1 MKDRSLFW
9 FRVPDVESGLMSLK
23 PAQLKCYLVVLR
35 AIQRDR
41 NRGLISVRQ
50 VARRARLSVN
60 SAQAALT
67 HLVDNGWLNR
77 ESKPRATSVYTLPH
91 AWVERSI
98 AGGQQRS
105 AVIEQHLE
113 SSEGGSPRLITAV
126 GVSSTGEVE

>member
-1 MKDRSLFW
+1 MKGRSLYW

-41 NRGLISVRQ
+41 NRGLISVQ
-50 VARRARLSVN
+50 VAKRARLSVN
-60 SAQAALT
+60 SAQLALT
-67 HLVDNGWLNR
+67 HLADNGWLNR

-113 SSEGGSPRLITAV
+113 SSEDLSPRLITAV
-126 GVSSTGEVE
+126 GVSSTGRRP